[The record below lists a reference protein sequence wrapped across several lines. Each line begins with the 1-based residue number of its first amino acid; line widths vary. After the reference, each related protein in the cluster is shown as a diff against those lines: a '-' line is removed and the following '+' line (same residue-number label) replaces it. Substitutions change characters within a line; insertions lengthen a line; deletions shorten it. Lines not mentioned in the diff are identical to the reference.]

1 MDGWSLAV
9 LIGEIEET
17 YNALRSGRAPS
28 LAPAESFRAYVLAE
42 RKRRAGNAAQVE
54 YWRGV
59 YADPPAPLELTRDR
73 ARTQQENFEAST
85 DRHVFAEDL
94 TAKLRAEARR
104 RGVTMYALLLAGF
117 ARFLARL
124 SGQRDFAIGIPFAG
138 QALAG
143 SGALIGDGVNTLPL
157 RLRARDDEDF
167 GALVAKAQA
176 ALMDAAENQDLTM
189 LNVMRALGPRSR
201 DALGRVI
208 FNLNPR
214 LRDPAFE
221 GVATR
226 WQDCRHAALLWD
238 LFFNLNDNGRTLAL
252 DLHYRTSLYDA
263 QTIRKWM
270 GEFECVLAMIVE
282 PQERSATV
290 VTEMPMSRERAT
302 LLDLVDTQVRRTPDR
317 VAIECGPE
325 KLTYSEL
332 WSRSGALASTLIER
346 GVARGE
352 IVGVCLPRRPEMLIG
367 LLGVL
372 RAGAAYVPLDAGFP
386 DQRLITMIEQAQLRR
401 TIVFDGEDL
410 PAAVRERGGEMIA
423 VTRTQDARAE
433 NLPSI
438 RGEDLAYVLFTSGS
452 TGTPKGVRVLHRNLA
467 SFLAAMLDE
476 PGLAA
481 DDVLCA
487 VTTLSFD
494 IAGLELYLPLTIG
507 ARVLLA
513 TENEV
518 HDPHALTRL
527 IRESHATV
535 LQTTPTLLRLL
546 VEGAGA
552 NAVGGLKL
560 MVGGEA
566 LPRDLA
572 EAVLPHCSALWNMY
586 GPTET
591 TIWSALAR
599 VSAGQGAVPLGRPI
613 AGTRIYVLDEQGK
626 PVADGVHGEIWIGGE
641 GVADGYLGRAD
652 LTAERFRPD
661 PFAVAGASM
670 YRTGDIGSLQQG
682 ILHFHGR
689 NDDQIKL
696 RGFRVELGDV
706 EAAAAADPSVR
717 EAAAVLHSFGEHDSR
732 IVLYVTTRSDDSEIA
747 TRLRHSLRDALPPYM
762 RPQHIEV
769 LATMPKTP
777 NGKIDRKALPSPFVP
792 AAVVPPAPQTPGDS
806 HSDYLAAIWREIIG
820 VDDVRA
826 ADNFFELGGDSLLA
840 VDMMARVER
849 DTGVRL
855 TVLAIAT
862 GTLESLS
869 QTIGRGVAS
878 ANRGWFARLRSAI
891 GGTRGR

>member
-1 MDGWSLAV
+1 V
-9 LIGEIEET
+9 L
-17 YNALRSGRAPS
+17 
-28 LAPAESFRAYVLAE
+28 
-42 RKRRAGNAAQVE
+42 
-54 YWRGV
+54 
-59 YADPPAPLELTRDR
+59 
-73 ARTQQENFEAST
+73 
-85 DRHVFAEDL
+85 
-94 TAKLRAEARR
+94 
-104 RGVTMYALLLAGF
+104 
-117 ARFLARL
+117 
-124 SGQRDFAIGIPFAG
+124 
-138 QALAG
+138 
-143 SGALIGDGVNTLPL
+143 
-157 RLRARDDEDF
+157 
-167 GALVAKAQA
+167 
-176 ALMDAAENQDLTM
+176 
-189 LNVMRALGPRSR
+189 
-201 DALGRVI
+201 
-208 FNLNPR
+208 
-214 LRDPAFE
+214 
-221 GVATR
+221 
-226 WQDCRHAALLWD
+226 
-238 LFFNLNDNGRTLAL
+238 
-252 DLHYRTSLYDA
+252 
-263 QTIRKWM
+263 
-270 GEFECVLAMIVE
+270 
-282 PQERSATV
+282 
-290 VTEMPMSRERAT
+290 
-302 LLDLVDTQVRRTPDR
+302 
-317 VAIECGPE
+317 
-325 KLTYSEL
+325 
-332 WSRSGALASTLIER
+332 
-346 GVARGE
+346 
-352 IVGVCLPRRPEMLIG
+352 
-367 LLGVL
+367 
-372 RAGAAYVPLDAGFP
+372 
-386 DQRLITMIEQAQLRR
+386 
-401 TIVFDGEDL
+401 
-410 PAAVRERGGEMIA
+410 ERGGEMIA
-423 VTRTQDARAE
+423 VTRIAQIAHAE

-438 RGEDLAYVLFTSGS
+438 RGDDLAYVLFTSGS

-481 DDVLCA
+481 DDILCA

-527 IRESHATV
+527 IRESRATV

-552 NAVGGLKL
+552 NAVDGLKL
-560 MVGGEA
+560 LVGGEA

-572 EAVLPHCSALWNMY
+572 ETVLPHCSALWNMY

-591 TIWSALAR
+591 TIWSAIAR
-599 VSAGQGAVPLGRPI
+599 VSSGQGAVPLGRPI

-626 PVADGVHGEIWIGGE
+626 PVADGVHGEICIGGE

-652 LTAERFRPD
+652 LTQERFRPD
-661 PFAVAGASM
+661 SYVGAGASM
-670 YRTGDIGSLQQG
+670 YRTGDIGSMQQG
-682 ILHFHGR
+682 VLHFHGR

-706 EAAAAADPSVR
+706 EAAAAADPSVS
-717 EAAAVLHSFGEHDSR
+717 ETAAVLHSFGEHDAR
-732 IVLYVTTRSDDSEIA
+732 IVLYVTTRSADSEIT

-769 LATMPKTP
+769 LAAMPKTP

-792 AAVVPPAPQTPGDS
+792 AAVVPPAPQSPGDS

-891 GGTRGR
+891 GGRGR